1 MLGALPRAA
10 PPTMHPAS
18 PRASEPHTPLTQ
30 ATPLGQVEKAEAA
43 REWTWNNPALLH
55 EEFISVNE
63 RHRRE
68 SQTNP
73 IAVF

>member
-1 MLGALPRAA
+1 MLSLPACTRLRLILAR
-10 PPTMHPAS
+10 PCKPTLP
-18 PRASEPHTPLTQ
+18 TPLD
-30 ATPLGQVEKAEAA
+30 QVEKAEAA

>member
-1 MLGALPRAA
+1 
-10 PPTMHPAS
+10 MHPAS
-18 PRASEPHTPLTQ
+18 PDTPEATQTTPLTPSP
-30 ATPLGQVEKAEAA
+30 PLDQVEKAEAA

>member
-1 MLGALPRAA
+1 MQTHPPHPTA
-10 PPTMHPAS
+10 P
-18 PRASEPHTPLTQ
+18 LD
-30 ATPLGQVEKAEAA
+30 QVEKAEAA

>member
-10 PPTMHPAS
+10 PPTMHLPRLRPPS
-18 PRASEPHTPLTQ
+18 PPPLLTQ